1 MPPNGE
7 SVGPEI
13 AGSTRPNPVALEAL
27 VSVTGARPSGSAGSR
42 DLFTEDTSTVLVFA
56 DGAVIRLSAA
66 VSVGQLLFV
75 TNKKSN
81 QEVVC
86 QVLHKRSFKPTI
98 CYVELQ
104 FTEEQPDF
112 WGVAFPEGQQGDAEL
127 GVVEQVQAEEMT
139 GDDPRTPVELH
150 KKEDVEQ
157 LKQEVEALRAQLKA
171 LEKKKEEQAAKPG
184 AEPAAGEES
193 ARDFAA
199 VEAAARRAAEE
210 EAAARAAEVA
220 AKKARVAQE
229 EAEAERAAAAAKNET
244 RAPVEEKPAIEAKHE
259 AAALGELKKVEAP
272 ARVTPETKPEFERIP
287 DRQRIAASPE
297 KLELASVNDP
307 SPEVAAKPEVQAPL
321 MPTATDRKEST
332 RAVIGMALPIRKS
345 EKPTQET
352 KDPVEDL
359 LPKPE
364 LDFSRMPQS
373 AAYLDENHPDS
384 IYKKFDAKA
393 ERIRIMA
400 MSALLVVLL
409 IGGAWY
415 GKWWQYVPK
424 RKTLVAAAPAKA
436 AKSNVVPT
444 AAPTAS
450 VPAGSLPDVSTA
462 LAKDAAAPAND
473 AGAIPIAGASSG
485 ETGKRETLDAPAE
498 VRNKASAEATG
509 APVVTA
515 KKSVLPKEK
524 PAGKIVSAKKSV
536 AAGAGAD
543 ANADEPVASDAPLE
557 PPKLLKASTPVYP
570 PEAMLNYITGDVRAE
585 VVVDATGH
593 VGDVKVISGP
603 RALREAAVEALKQYE
618 YAPATQGGRTVSSR
632 TVVVVKFW
640 FNP

>member
-1 MPPNGE
+1 MPPKRE
-7 SVGPEI
+7 SGGPELT
-13 AGSTRPNPVALEAL
+13 GSTRPNPVALEAL

-112 WGVAFPEGQQGDAEL
+112 WGVGFPEGQKGGAEL
-127 GVVEQVQAEEMT
+127 EVVEQVQAEEMT

-171 LEKKKEEQAAKPG
+171 LEKKKEEEAAKPG
-184 AEPAAGEES
+184 AEPAAGDER

-210 EAAARAAEVA
+210 EAAARASEAA
-220 AKKARVAQE
+220 AKKARVARE
-229 EAEAERAAAAAKNET
+229 EVEAERAAAAAKKET
-244 RAPVEEKPAIEAKHE
+244 PAPVEEKPAIEAKQE
-259 AAALGELKKVEAP
+259 AVVQGELKIVEAP
-272 ARVTPETKPEFERIP
+272 APVAPEAKSEFERIP

-307 SPEVAAKPEVQAPL
+307 SPVMVAKSEVQAPL
-321 MPTATDRKEST
+321 MPTAPDRKEST

-345 EKPTQET
+345 EKPTQST

-373 AAYLDENHPDS
+373 AAYLDDNHPDS
-384 IYKKFDAKA
+384 IYKKNDTKA

-409 IGGAWY
+409 VGGAWY

-424 RKTLVAAAPAKA
+424 RKTVVAAAPARV
-436 AKSNVVPT
+436 AKPNEVPT

-450 VPAGSLPDVSTA
+450 VPAASSPVVSAA
-462 LAKDAAAPAND
+462 LAKDAAAPTND
-473 AGAIPIAGASSG
+473 AGAIPIVGASTG
-485 ETGKRETLDAPAE
+485 ETGKSETLDAPAQ
-498 VRNKASAEATG
+498 VRDKAFVEATS
-509 APVVTA
+509 APVVPA
-515 KKSVLPKEK
+515 KKSAVVKEK
-524 PAGKIVSAKKSV
+524 PSGKVASAKKSV

-543 ANADEPVASDAPLE
+543 TYADEPVASDAPLE
-557 PPKLLKASTPVYP
+557 PPKLLKAPTPVYP

-618 YAPATQGGRTVSSR
+618 YAPATQGGRAVSSR